1 MDARTLC
8 LAALSLGDASGYDV
22 KKLLDEP
29 PFDHFQDT
37 GFGSIYPAL
46 NRLAQEGLVEG
57 NEMSQQRRPDKK
69 VYGLTAAGRQQLCQA
84 LMKPPAPDRLRSDFL
99 FLLFMSQHM
108 PRAQL
113 AALIDDRIAAID
125 AKLEHMESCSEQVVD
140 RGHRFVFELGRTYYR
155 FVRDYLDR
163 NKSWLVS
170 EEPADPAE
178 LAAG

>member
-1 MDARTLC
+1 
-8 LAALSLGDASGYDV
+8 
-22 KKLLDEP
+22 
-29 PFDHFQDT
+29 
-37 GFGSIYPAL
+37 
-46 NRLAQEGLVEG
+46 
-57 NEMSQQRRPDKK
+57 
-69 VYGLTAAGRQQLCQA
+69 
-84 LMKPPAPDRLRSDFL
+84 MKPPAPDRLRSDFL